1 MENVIVISSCQKQ
14 EASPEW
20 GKNILAAL
28 EICFILH
35 QPLICKT
42 FETNIKFFDMTFWK
56 QIRIKVN

>member
-1 MENVIVISSCQKQ
+1 MENVIVIDSCPKQ
-14 EASPEW
+14 AVSPEW

-42 FETNIKFFDMTFWK
+42 FETNIKFFDMAF
-56 QIRIKVN
+56 

>member
-1 MENVIVISSCQKQ
+1 MENVIVINSCLKQ
-14 EASPEW
+14 AVSPEW

-42 FETNIKFFDMTFWK
+42 IETNIKFFDMAF
-56 QIRIKVN
+56 